1 MGSRRSKPQRTVRA
15 EEREWSRIR
24 DHFGVVL
31 VLLIVT
37 VFFSISAP
45 NEQWAWLATTA
56 TLAATLTL
64 AMLVSGA
71 QKRVVRMGIALAAS
85 GLGVSTVIALTQED
99 ARRYL
104 SVTSLLLTLLA
115 AGAII
120 RRVRLHAEINM
131 LTILGAVCIYV
142 LLGLSFAFIFECVGE
157 FGSRPFFTAHEGR
170 DAQRLHVFQLR
181 HYGYRGLR
189 RPLRPSGAVRPLLR
203 RSTRGTA
210 GPDRPC
216 TSIDASGRRPGCL
229 RSRTGWGRAQSQ
241 APTGMRSPD
250 SLPLVEDR

>member
-45 NEQWAWLATTA
+45 NEPWAWLATTA

-71 QKRVVRMGIALAAS
+71 QKRVVRAGIALAAS
-85 GLGVSTVIALTQED
+85 GLGMSTVIALTQED

-115 AGAII
+115 TGAII

-131 LTILGAVCIYV
+131 LTILAAVCIYV
-142 LLGLSFAFIFECVGE
+142 LLGLSFAFVFECIGE
-157 FGSRPFFTAHEGR
+157 FGSRPFFTAHEAGSR
-170 DAQRLHVFQLR
+170 SDYTYFSFVTMATVGYGDLTAQ
-181 HYGYRGLR
+181 GGL
-189 RPLRPSGAVRPLLR
+189 
-203 RSTRGTA
+203 
-210 GPDRPC
+210 
-216 TSIDASGRRPGCL
+216 
-229 RSRTGWGRAQSQ
+229 GRAFAVTEGLLGQIYLVTTVAALVGNLGRTRTPTEEM
-241 APTGMRSPD
+241 APERDESGP
-250 SLPLVEDR
+250 E